1 MENPYKIKW
10 VGWNNEGNS
19 DKVWGWLEMNDGRK
33 YCFWGR
39 RGKTLQFKHHPHLD
53 RLRNLEIQKEQRKG
67 YKFVRPEDYDQLVK
81 DFLDSVE
88 VYCMTAI
95 LSDTVR

>member
-1 MENPYKIKW
+1 
-10 VGWNNEGNS
+10 
-19 DKVWGWLEMNDGRK
+19 RK

-39 RGKTLQFKHHPHLD
+39 RGKTLSFKIHHSLHELQKTQ
-53 RLRNLEIQKEQRKG
+53 RQKERKRG
-67 YKFVRPEDYDQLVK
+67 YNFVRPENYDRLVK

-95 LSDTVR
+95 LSDKVR